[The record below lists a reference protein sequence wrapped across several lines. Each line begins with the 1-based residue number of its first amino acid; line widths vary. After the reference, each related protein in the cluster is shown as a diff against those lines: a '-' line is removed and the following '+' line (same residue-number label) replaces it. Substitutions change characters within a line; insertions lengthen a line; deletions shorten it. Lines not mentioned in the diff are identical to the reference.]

1 MRYAFA
7 ILTLLLFGAVNR
19 PDIEWAEYLGGSD
32 RNHYSPLDQV
42 NRVNVSK
49 LKKAWEYH
57 TGDTSGQMQCN
68 PIIVD
73 GLLYAT
79 TASVEVFALES
90 ATGREV
96 WRFRNSGDVKWYS
109 LSRGVT
115 YWRKGDD
122 RRILFTAG
130 EWIYA
135 LDAKT
140 GKPINS
146 FGDSGRVSLKSG
158 LGESAKNKFVISS
171 TPGAIFEDL
180 IIMPLRLSEGS
191 DAAPGYVQAF
201 DVPSGKV
208 KWVFRTIPQPGELG
222 YETWEKENHLN
233 QDVGG
238 ANSWSGISVDHK
250 RGMIFVPTGS
260 AAFDFYG
267 GNRKGNNLFANCL
280 LALDAR
286 TGNRKW
292 HFQFVHHDVWDR
304 DLPSPPN
311 LLTINKNGRLIDV
324 VVQATK
330 AGYIYVFDRE
340 TGKPVYEIREK
351 QFPVNGVEGEQI
363 SPTQPIP
370 VAPLPFARNQFR
382 EEDLNPWAENLEEL
396 KHRFRQMHKGE
407 FQPPSIE
414 GTIIF
419 PGFDGGAE
427 WGGSAF
433 DQETGLLYVN
443 SNEMPW
449 VLKLNKNKTYI
460 NNSIAKGNGIYIK
473 YCSSCHREDL
483 KGNPQSGYPSL
494 VNISERRDVAFVHRI
509 ISQGKGMMTGFPQIS
524 KEDKDVL
531 VDFLL
536 GKEKK
541 GDFVQNQSKKD
552 ELPYFFD
559 GYNKFL
565 DKNGYPAV
573 KPPWGQLTAINLN
586 NGEIVWKNTLGEFK
600 ELTAKGIPQT
610 GTENYGGAVVTK
622 GGLVF
627 IAATKDEKIR
637 AFDKLN
643 GKLLWEAELPACG
656 FATPSVYEAHGK
668 QYLVVACGGTKLGTK
683 KGDSYVAFAL

>member
-1 MRYAFA
+1 MRYAPAFLLILLIAA
-7 ILTLLLFGAVNR
+7 IQM
-19 PDIEWAEYLGGSD
+19 PDKEWTEYLGGPD

-42 NRVNVSK
+42 NRSNVGK

-73 GLLYAT
+73 GLLYGT

-90 ATGREV
+90 ATGKEV

-115 YWRKGDD
+115 HWRKGDD

-140 GKPINS
+140 GRPVYS

-158 LGESAKNKFVISS
+158 LGASAKDKFVISS

-180 IIMPLRLSEGS
+180 IIMPLRLSEGA
-191 DAAPGYVQAF
+191 DAAPGYIQAF
-201 DVPSGKV
+201 NVITGKV
-208 KWVFRTIPQPGELG
+208 KWVFKTIPSPGEFG
-222 YETWEKENHLN
+222 YESWETGNHLN
-233 QDVGG
+233 EDVGG

-250 RGMIFVPTGS
+250 RGMVFAPTGS

-280 LALDAR
+280 LALNAR
-286 TGNRKW
+286 TGERIW

-311 LLTINKNGRLIDV
+311 LLTINNNGRSVDA

-330 AGYIYVFDRE
+330 SGYVYVFDRE
-340 TGKPVYEIREK
+340 TGKPIYEIRERA
-351 QFPVNGVEGEQI
+351 FPVNGVEGEVL
-363 SPTQPIP
+363 SPTQPLP
-370 VAPLPFARNQFR
+370 VKPLPFARNEFR
-382 EEDLNPWAENLEEL
+382 EEDLNPWAENIEEL
-396 KHRFRQMHKGE
+396 RLRFRKMKTGQ
-407 FQPPSIE
+407 FQPPSLE
-414 GTIIF
+414 GTVIF

-449 VLKLNKNKTYI
+449 ILKLNQNKKYTNTLI
-460 NNSIAKGNGIYIK
+460 SKGKGIYIK

-483 KGNPQSGYPSL
+483 TGNPQSGYPSL
-494 VNISERRDVAFVHRI
+494 VNLSERRDVAFVHAI

-524 KEDKDVL
+524 KEDKEVL

-541 GDFVQNQSKKD
+541 GNFDQNQSKKGD
-552 ELPYFFD
+552 LPYVFD

-586 NGEIVWKNTLGEFK
+586 TGEIVWKNRLGEFR

-610 GTENYGGAVVTK
+610 GTENYGGSVVTK

-627 IAATKDEKIR
+627 IAATKDERIR

-656 FATPSVYEAHGK
+656 FATPSVYEANGK

>member
-1 MRYAFA
+1 MRYLPAFVLIFFVAA
-7 ILTLLLFGAVNR
+7 IKK
-19 PDIEWAEYLGGSD
+19 PDKGWPEYLGGPD

-42 NRVNVSK
+42 NRTNVTK

-79 TASVEVFALES
+79 TASVEVFALEP

-96 WRFRNSGDVKWYS
+96 WRFRKSGDVQWYS
-109 LSRGVT
+109 LSRGVS
-115 YWRKGDD
+115 YWKKGED

-130 EWIYA
+130 EWLYA
-135 LDAKT
+135 LDAQT
-140 GKPINS
+140 GKPVIG

-158 LGESAKNKFVISS
+158 LGISAKNKFVISS

-201 DVPSGKV
+201 DVQSGKV
-208 KWVFRTIPQPGELG
+208 KWVFRTIPSPGEFG
-222 YETWEKENHLN
+222 YTTWESANHLN
-233 QDVGG
+233 EDVGG
-238 ANSWSGISVDHK
+238 ANSWSGMSVDHK
-250 RGMIFVPTGS
+250 RGMVFVPTGS

-267 GNRKGNNLFANCL
+267 GNRKGNNLFANSL

-286 TGNRKW
+286 TGKRKW
-292 HFQFVHHDVWDR
+292 HFQLVHHDVWDR

-311 LLTINKNGRLIDV
+311 LVTINRNGKSIDV

-340 TGKPVYEIREK
+340 NGTPVYEVREK
-351 QFPVNGVEGEQI
+351 SFPVNGVEGEQL

-396 KHRFRQMHKGE
+396 KERFRKMRAGE
-407 FQPPSIE
+407 FQPPSLE

-449 VLKLNKNKTYI
+449 VLKLNKNKKYT
-460 NNSIAKGNGIYIK
+460 NSLISKGKSIYLK

-483 KGNPQSGYPSL
+483 TGNPQSGYPSL
-494 VNISERRDVAFVHRI
+494 VNISERRDVAFLNSI

-524 KEDKDVL
+524 KEDKEVL

-536 GKEKK
+536 AKEKK
-541 GDFVQNQSKKD
+541 GDFVQNQTKKD
-552 ELPYFFD
+552 ELPYVFD

-586 NGEIVWKNTLGEFK
+586 TGEIVWKNRLGEFR
-600 ELTAKGIPQT
+600 ELTARGIPQT

-627 IAATKDEKIR
+627 IAATKDERIR

-656 FATPSVYEAHGK
+656 FATPSVYEANGK